1 MNMAKGKQSPIVYR
15 DHEIKEDHS
24 FTQGPGM
31 MPGKHK
37 RYHAKV
43 GGRTVKGSLE
53 EVKARIDHSLDNNK
67 EDAAK

>member
-1 MNMAKGKQSPIVYR
+1 MAKGKQSGIVYR

-24 FTQGPGM
+24 FTQGAGV

-37 RYHAKV
+37 RYAVKV

-53 EVKARIDHSLDNNK
+53 EVKARIDHALDEK
-67 EDAAK
+67 KADPAS

>member
-1 MNMAKGKQSPIVYR
+1 MANGKHTPFNHR
-15 DHEIKEDHS
+15 DIEIKENHS
-24 FTQGPGM
+24 YSQAPGM

-53 EVKARIDHSLDNNK
+53 EVKAAIDHHLDNK
-67 EDAAK
+67 KATPGK

>member
-1 MNMAKGKQSPIVYR
+1 MNMAKGKQSPLVYR

-37 RYHAKV
+37 RYAAKV

-53 EVKARIDHSLDNNK
+53 EVKARIDHALDENK
-67 EDAAK
+67 KDEQK